1 MVAAMETDTK
11 DRLTRADW
19 LAHGLRTLARQGA
32 NALKVGDLAAG
43 LDVSRGSFYWH
54 FKDATDFRVQLLQLW
69 QERVTDQVFREIDA
83 AIVGPAR
90 LTHLMKLAFNEDRSL
105 DRAIRT
111 LAETDPTAAEMVA
124 SVDTRRIDY
133 LAKILIESGVE
144 LRRAQS
150 RAEFLYW
157 AYIGQSAVLNPA
169 HSVITE
175 RDIDDLSVLF
185 TR

>member
-1 MVAAMETDTK
+1 MESDTK

-19 LAHGLRTLARQGA
+19 LAHGLRTLAREGA
-32 NALKVGDLAAG
+32 NALKVGELAAG

-54 FKDATDFRVQLLQLW
+54 FRDATDFRQQLLQLW
-69 QERVTDQVFREIDA
+69 QERATDEVFREVDT

-105 DRAIRT
+105 DRAIRE
-111 LAETDPTAAEMVA
+111 LAATDAAAAEMVA
-124 SVDTRRIDY
+124 DVDARRVGY
-133 LAKILIESGVE
+133 LAKLLIESGVE
-144 LRRAQS
+144 SRRALP

-157 AYIGQSAVLNPA
+157 AYIGQTAVLNRGLT
-169 HSVITE
+169 VVTE
-175 RDIDDLSVLF
+175 ADVDDISALF

>member
-1 MVAAMETDTK
+1 MDTDTK

-19 LAHGLRTLARQGA
+19 LAHGLRTLARHGA

-54 FKDATDFRVQLLQLW
+54 FKDATDFRTQLLQLW
-69 QERVTDQVFREIDA
+69 KERVTEQVFRDIDA

-105 DRAIRT
+105 DRAIRE
-111 LAETDPTAAEMVA
+111 LATTDPAAAEMVA
-124 SVDTRRIDY
+124 AVDARRVEY
-133 LAKILIESGVE
+133 LSKLMIESGVE
-144 LRRAQS
+144 SRHARP

-157 AYIGQSAVLNPA
+157 AYIGQTAVMNPA
-169 HSVITE
+169 LNAVTE
-175 RDIDDLSVLF
+175 SDIDDLSALF
-185 TR
+185 TRAGG